1 MTLFKDKPAGDQS
14 QSRVNIK
21 KISSL
26 SDLISKPYPKI
37 TIEVNDNLNLNELKK
52 ILGNRG
58 STEVN
63 LIVNNQN
70 KKIHYVLQN
79 PRKLD
84 YNLIK
89 LIKTKEYVKSKIGI
103 PELKTRAMGAL
114 DDIQLDGKAIMNDDA
129 KSLEAVL
136 KEAGIEKKVHMV
148 RLLAIIEEI
157 REDIKN
163 YNAGTLVAWL
173 IFLRSFLM

>member
-1 MTLFKDKPAGDQS
+1 MLVSLNYFFLLKFLVNNRDKILESESFVLTLFKDKPVGDQS

-52 ILGNRG
+52 ILANRG
-58 STEVN
+58 STVN

-89 LIKTKEYVKSKIGI
+89 LIKTKEYVKKI
-103 PELKTRAMGAL
+103 
-114 DDIQLDGKAIMNDDA
+114 
-129 KSLEAVL
+129 SV
-136 KEAGIEKKVHMV
+136 
-148 RLLAIIEEI
+148 
-157 REDIKN
+157 
-163 YNAGTLVAWL
+163 
-173 IFLRSFLM
+173 

>member
-1 MTLFKDKPAGDQS
+1 MKFSDNAGEFELFLFAEILVNNRDKILESESFVLTLFKDKPVGDQS

-52 ILGNRG
+52 ILANRG
-58 STEVN
+58 SAQNIN

-89 LIKTKEYVKSKIGI
+89 LIKTKEYVKKI
-103 PELKTRAMGAL
+103 
-114 DDIQLDGKAIMNDDA
+114 
-129 KSLEAVL
+129 SV
-136 KEAGIEKKVHMV
+136 
-148 RLLAIIEEI
+148 
-157 REDIKN
+157 
-163 YNAGTLVAWL
+163 
-173 IFLRSFLM
+173 